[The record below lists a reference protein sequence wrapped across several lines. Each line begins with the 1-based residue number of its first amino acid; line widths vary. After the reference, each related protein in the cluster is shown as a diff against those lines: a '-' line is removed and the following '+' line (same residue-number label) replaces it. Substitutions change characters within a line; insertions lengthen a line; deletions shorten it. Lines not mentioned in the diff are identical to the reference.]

1 MQPQRSRGV
10 LGDHDLVGA
19 VWVGHPPARH
29 SEAILVEE
37 EPVDAADQHD
47 VVVEAPGLDLPR
59 LHEGRAQ
66 RDVTLDVHDLRVP
79 AHGVHEL
86 LHVVRLPHAGAAA
99 GGFDHEVRGV
109 RRGQEGR
116 ERRRGAAGRRQRPQ
130 RDATHEP
137 DEEDEHCVAPPLP
150 SPAGDGS
157 VPERGEG
164 RRARRGVRRG
174 SGRDHPGGRGG
185 GRALHGSS
193 VPDLHRRA
201 NEVSRGMHLV
211 VARVPTGRLPPEAG
225 PSGSRGRWQR
235 FEGLYRHPAG
245 ALRLVVRLQLAL

>member
-1 MQPQRSRGV
+1 MTSSARFGSAIRPLVTAKRSWLKRSPST
-10 LGDHDLVGA
+10 LPTSTTLLSKLRDSTF
-19 VWVGHPPARH
+19 PAFTR
-29 SEAILVEE
+29 
-37 EPVDAADQHD
+37 DALSAH
-47 VVVEAPGLDLPR
+47 
-59 LHEGRAQ
+59 
-66 RDVTLDVHDLRVP
+66 VTLDVHDLRVP

-211 VARVPTGRLPPEAG
+211 VARVPTGRLPAEAG